1 MRNAGIA
8 AQTAPPK
15 IPAAII
21 SGMIQNA
28 CAFGSA
34 KATPAPA
41 SAPMMYWPSAP
52 MFQILA
58 WLPSE
63 RPSAMMMSGAALVST
78 SCHL

>member
-1 MRNAGIA
+1 M
-8 AQTAPPK
+8 PPT

-21 SGMIQNA
+21 SGMIQKPSA
-28 CAFGSA
+28 LGRA

-41 SAPMMYWPSAP
+41 IAPMMYWPSAP

-63 RPSAMMMSGAALVST
+63 RPRAMMMSGAALVITST
-78 SCHL
+78 HL